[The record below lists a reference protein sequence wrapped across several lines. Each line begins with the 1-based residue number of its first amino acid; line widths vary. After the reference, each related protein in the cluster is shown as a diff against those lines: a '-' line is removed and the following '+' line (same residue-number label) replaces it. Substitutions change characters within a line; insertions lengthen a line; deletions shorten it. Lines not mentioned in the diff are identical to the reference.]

1 MCEKIGDFYD
11 NLFDCIDRHEENY
24 NKDDGKIFLCLLD
37 NLYFN
42 LIRPRNNPLNSILDP
57 VCLLDTIRRDY
68 VQGKFTYSDI
78 FHTVQ
83 AMLIAAADTTS
94 VATALVWS
102 NLARFPEWQNTLRDE
117 IENTNLASIQKWEH
131 LPKTAAF
138 MFETMRWM
146 PSLHRSLFHSATRKL
161 EIGGYSFGK
170 DTLFSFSIAGI
181 AMDPKYF
188 EDPFKFDP
196 TRFLSDDGCLKEQF
210 HHY

>member
-1 MCEKIGDFYD
+1 MCETIGDFYD
-11 NLFDCIDRHEENY
+11 NLLDCIDRHEKNY
-24 NKDDGKIFLCLLD
+24 NEDDGMFLSLVLTFSAILLP
-37 NLYFN
+37 
-42 LIRPRNNPLNSILDP
+42 LISDP
-57 VCLLDTIRRDY
+57 VCLLDTVRQDY

-102 NLARFPEWQNTLRDE
+102 NLARFPEWQQILREE
-117 IENTNLASIQKWEH
+117 IENTNPASIQKWEH

-138 MFETMRWM
+138 MFETMRWK
-146 PSLHRSLFHSATRKL
+146 PTLHRSLFHSATSQL

-188 EDPFKFDP
+188 PEPFTFDP
-196 TRFLSDDGCLKEQF
+196 TRFLTAEGSLKE
-210 HHY
+210 